1 MSHTL
6 SYGTDARRT
15 GEGDSEM
22 TRLYAAGLSAVA
34 VVEDGR
40 VELTLEGRGA
50 RCVAVDPEDPDT
62 LYVGTSDEGLFK
74 SEGGGKGWESLSGI
88 EHPRVT
94 SVAVSPADGAIYA
107 GTEPSTLFVSRDG
120 GESWRELE
128 GLKNLPSAP
137 TWSFPPRP
145 WTSHVRAIALS
156 YEDPNPVVAGIELG
170 GVMRSPDGGET
181 WEDQRPGAYADCHN
195 LSAHPAAPEALYEAA
210 GGGFAESG
218 DFGESWEAVDA
229 GMDRWYVWGLAVDM
243 EDPTLVYT
251 SAAPGPG
258 RAHGRR
264 FSDAAIYRRKA
275 GGRWEAV
282 LEGLAAFPYALCADP
297 EVPGALYAGFGDG
310 KILHSPDAGG
320 SWDEVA
326 DVPALDALVA
336 VTA

>member
-1 MSHTL
+1 MP
-6 SYGTDARRT
+6 
-15 GEGDSEM
+15 
-22 TRLYAAGLSAVA
+22 RLYAAGHNAVA
-34 VVEDGR
+34 AIGDGAVETAR
-40 VELTLEGRGA
+40 EGRGA
-50 RCVAVDPEDPDT
+50 QCLAVDPKDPDT
-62 LYVGTSDEGLFK
+62 VYVGTSDEGIFK
-74 SEGGGKGWESLSGI
+74 SADGGGSWEELPGI
-88 EHPRVT
+88 GHHRITAVT
-94 SVAVSPADGAIYA
+94 VSPADGAVYA
-107 GTEPSTLFVSRDG
+107 GTEPSALFVSRDG
-120 GESWRELE
+120 GATWRELE
-128 GLKNLPSAP
+128 GMRNLPSAP

-170 GVMRSPDGGET
+170 GVMRSADGGET

-229 GMDRWYVWGLAVDM
+229 GMDRWYVWGLAVDL

-258 RAHGRR
+258 RAHGGR